1 MAMTRAKSISYS
13 LIMGILL
20 TAGLYINYE
29 LDHDFL
35 SQFGFSGLF
44 VTVSI
49 IFFISIKIL
58 SEFLFFRLA
67 GVTKYLV
74 GVFALFTIL
83 LSISSIFFVRIWK
96 SESVFQHTKNL
107 NKSIEKTNNEV
118 DTNRKLLLSQI
129 TSLDKQINIKQD
141 IISKLNDT
149 QDRWTIYNY
158 NKQIDKL
165 NTQKIALLNDLKVLK
180 SDKVSIEKK
189 ETSLHESLN
198 KAFGTNSN
206 NLTIAVN
213 LLFTLFVDGSLI
225 LLCFGLSYTLSP
237 IQTKKA
243 IEKEETQK
251 EKALPF
257 HNNKVVNLHNQN
269 IQPRRENE
277 NATMRF
283 KTVNNNVNH
292 TVNTSQKETDPLNTL
307 QKLVNQS
314 NQSDVAKK
322 LDISRT
328 WLNQV
333 LNGKKPLSD
342 SVREKIEALG

>member
-1 MAMTRAKSISYS
+1 MTRAKSITYS

-20 TAGLYINYE
+20 IAGLYLNYE
-29 LDHDFL
+29 LDRDFL

-58 SEFLFFRLA
+58 SEFLFFRLR
-67 GVTKYLV
+67 GITKYLV

-83 LSISSIFFVRIWK
+83 LSISSIFFVRVWK

-107 NKSIEKTNNEV
+107 NRSIEKTNNEV

-129 TSLDKQINIKQD
+129 NSLDKQINVKQN

-149 QDRWTIYNY
+149 NDRWTIYNY
-158 NKQIDKL
+158 NQQIDKL
-165 NTQKIALLNDLKVLK
+165 NTHKMVLLKDLKALK

-198 KAFGTNSN
+198 KAFGTDSN

-237 IQTKKA
+237 TQSKRAT
-243 IEKEETQK
+243 EKEETQK

-257 HNNKVVNLHNQN
+257 HNNKVVNLYNQN
-269 IQPRRENE
+269 IQPKHENE
-277 NATMRF
+277 NAAMRF

-292 TVNTSQKETDPLNTL
+292 MVNTSQKMIDPLNIL
-307 QKLVNQS
+307 KAHVNQS
-314 NQSDVAKK
+314 TQSEVAEK
-322 LDISRT
+322 IGVSRV

-342 SVREKIEALG
+342 SVKEKIEALG